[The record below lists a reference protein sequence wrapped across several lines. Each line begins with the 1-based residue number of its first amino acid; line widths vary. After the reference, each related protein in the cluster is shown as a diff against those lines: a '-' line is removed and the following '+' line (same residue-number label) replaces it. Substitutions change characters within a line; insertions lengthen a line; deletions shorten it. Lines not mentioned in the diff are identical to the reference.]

1 MRFRNTST
9 FAVLLATAILMTFG
23 AGVASGKIYGTKPL
37 VISAATDGSSANG
50 NSGQPA
56 VSGDNRVSKYI
67 AFYSDASNIAAG
79 DNNGVRDVFVW
90 TRPRGSA
97 GEKLNVIGI
106 GGPLKIASV
115 ASDGSQANGPSEHP
129 HVDGSMKA
137 APKCVTFQSQ
147 ATNLNGS
154 DATPDWD
161 IYVRNLKTN
170 KTYLASAGVAGDA
183 TRPALNGNC
192 TEVVYEAGG
201 SVYRAKSRG
210 WALGAGAANK
220 SKRVGAGSQIRISLE
235 GTSIAWV
242 APGGAIKWQ
251 TAGRGARTVGNGSGP
266 WVSDKDRKAGW
277 GITFQSGDTVISR
290 KITRKLKLATRARI
304 TGAVFGGS
312 TVYVPN
318 RGIINYAKGKSFY
331 YFNANTGNSDDLAHA
346 NSNITEMGLGA
357 RGTTMVFAAEGGDA
371 DFIDTPLFQ
380 GPAVIDPNAPPTVA
394 PTPTLP
400 KPVRFQSIYV
410 KVLPTVGCG
419 SGC

>member
-1 MRFRNTST
+1 MQHARR
-9 FAVLLATAILMTFG
+9 
-23 AGVASGKIYGTKPL
+23 
-37 VISAATDGSSANG
+37 SAATAPRSFTKPVDRSTA
-50 NSGQPA
+50 P
-56 VSGDNRVSKYI
+56 
-67 AFYSDASNIAAG
+67 
-79 DNNGVRDVFVW
+79 
-90 TRPRGSA
+90 RP
-97 GEKLNVIGI
+97 
-106 GGPLKIASV
+106 
-115 ASDGSQANGPSEHP
+115 
-129 HVDGSMKA
+129 
-137 APKCVTFQSQ
+137 
-147 ATNLNGS
+147 
-154 DATPDWD
+154 
-161 IYVRNLKTN
+161 
-170 KTYLASAGVAGDA
+170 
-183 TRPALNGNC
+183 
-192 TEVVYEAGG
+192 
-201 SVYRAKSRG
+201 
-210 WALGAGAANK
+210 GAGRSAAAQPT
-220 SKRVGAGSQIRISLE
+220 SPSGSERVPRSASHSE

-346 NSNITEMGLGA
+346 NTPITEMGLGA

-371 DFIDTPLFQ
+371 DFVDTPLFQ
-380 GPAVIDPNAPPTVA
+380 GPAVIDPNGPPTVA
-394 PTPTLP
+394 PAPVLP